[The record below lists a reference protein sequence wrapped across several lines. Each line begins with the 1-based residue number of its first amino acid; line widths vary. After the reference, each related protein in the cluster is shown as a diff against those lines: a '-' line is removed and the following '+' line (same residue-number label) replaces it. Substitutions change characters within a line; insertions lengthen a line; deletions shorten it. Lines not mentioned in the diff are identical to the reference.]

1 MQHAM
6 ATTHVDQREQGNQ
19 GTKQAEHAF
28 TDQCRQQLLASQPS
42 VEQATKLPGTVVE
55 ERQHNAL
62 QGFVTAWSGLMAIND
77 LTGTAVFKEPQRV
90 VGAVQVRRQFAVVRR
105 AQAQQPVARGVARL
119 AQQQVNMLIVSGI
132 AVVEVAAL
140 VQLHQRFKGTA
151 IRRLAETV
159 DDDIAM
165 CVDPGQALQGR
176 HPFL

>member
-1 MQHAM
+1 
-6 ATTHVDQREQGNQ
+6 
-19 GTKQAEHAF
+19 
-28 TDQCRQQLLASQPS
+28 
-42 VEQATKLPGTVVE
+42 
-55 ERQHNAL
+55 
-62 QGFVTAWSGLMAIND
+62 
-77 LTGTAVFKEPQRV
+77 
-90 VGAVQVRRQFAVVRR
+90 
-105 AQAQQPVARGVARL
+105 
-119 AQQQVNMLIVSGI
+119 MLIVSGI